1 MAEAVQGGA
10 KALLFTRSQ
19 GHWPGSQEL
28 WVLVPAMPSISCM
41 ALEKQYNLPGPRV
54 NI

>member
-1 MAEAVQGGA
+1 MAEAVQGGD
-10 KALLFTRSQ
+10 LLFTRSQ

-41 ALEKQYNLPGPRV
+41 AL
-54 NI
+54 